1 MQDYIC
7 KVKKENGNL
16 INKYMVRAEDT
27 SSLFAQL
34 KSSNLFLVEYRLK
47 EERKDIIGGT
57 KISLSGKDVALMC
70 RQLSSMLL
78 AGVTL
83 VKALNILYLQV
94 EKKNMKASIKLLY
107 ESVQKGDQL
116 SEAIR
121 KQTGVYP
128 ELMVHMVEAGEA
140 SGKLDDVMTKLADQ
154 FESDVR
160 LKSKIRTAMT
170 YPAILVVL
178 SITVVLLLVTMILPI
193 FLGMFTA
200 EMEMPLPTQVLIAF
214 SGVLKGY
221 WYLIL
226 IGLGVLVMLGKTYLS
241 TENGLLKWHTL
252 QLKIPVLGPTI
263 MKISAVRFSRTLAT
277 LLSSGMNLLP
287 ALDIVVKVVGNRV
300 IMSDLMITQEDIKK
314 GMGLSQ
320 SLRKVSAL
328 PPLVYSMVGIGE
340 ESGSIEHVLEK
351 CAEYYDNEVDNSI
364 QKLVSM
370 IEPIMI
376 ILMGGMVGFIIIGML
391 LPIFS
396 IYESIG

>member
-7 KVKKENGNL
+7 TVKKENGTL
-16 INKYMVRAEDT
+16 IKKYTAKAEDT
-27 SSLFAQL
+27 TDLFAQL
-34 KSSNLFLVEYRLK
+34 KANHLYLVEYRAK
-47 EERKDIIGGT
+47 EKRKDIVGGN
-57 KISLSGKDVALMC
+57 KITLSVKDVAVLC
-70 RQLSSMLL
+70 RQLASMLT

-83 VKALNILYLQV
+83 VKALNILYQQI
-94 EKKNMKASIKLLY
+94 EKKNSKESIKRLY
-107 ESVQKGDQL
+107 ESVQRGDQF

-128 ELMVHMVEAGEA
+128 EIMISMIEAGEA
-140 SGKLDDVMTKLADQ
+140 SGQLDSVITKLANQ

-160 LKSKIRTAMT
+160 LKAKIKTAMT

-178 SITVVLLLVTMILPI
+178 SISVVLLLVTQILPI

-200 EMEMPLPTQVLIAF
+200 DMEMPLPTQILINF
-214 SGVLKGY
+214 SAALQGY
-221 WYLIL
+221 WYLFL
-226 IGLGVLVMLGKTYLS
+226 LGIGLLVMIVKSYLS
-241 TENGLLKWHTL
+241 TEKGLLKWHTM
-252 QLKIPVLGPTI
+252 QMKIPVLGPTI
-263 MKISAVRFSRTLAT
+263 MKISAVRFSRTMST

-300 IMSDLMITQEDIKK
+300 IMNDLNVTKEDIKK
-314 GMGLSQ
+314 GMSLSQ
-320 SLRKVSAL
+320 SLRKITAL
-328 PPLVYSMVGIGE
+328 PPLVHSMVGIGE
-340 ESGSIEHVLEK
+340 ESGSIESVLEK
-351 CAEYYDNEVDNSI
+351 CADYYDNEVDNSI

-376 ILMGGMVGFIIIGML
+376 IVMGGMVGFIIIGML

>member
-1 MQDYIC
+1 MQEYVC
-7 KVKKENGNL
+7 TVKQSNGSL
-16 INKYMVRAEDT
+16 LKKYSVKAEDDT
-27 SSLFAQL
+27 ALVAAL
-34 KSSNLFLVEYRLK
+34 KSNQLYLVDYRLK
-47 EERKDIIGGT
+47 ETRKDIYGGN
-57 KISLSGKDVALMC
+57 KISLSGKDIALMC

-94 EKKNMKASIKLLY
+94 EKKNIKSSIKILY
-107 ESVQKGDQL
+107 ESVQKGDQF
-116 SEAIR
+116 SEALR

-140 SGKLDDVMTKLADQ
+140 SGKLDEVIGKLADQ

-160 LKSKIRTAMT
+160 LKAKIRTAMT

-178 SITVVLLLVTMILPI
+178 SITVVMVLVTMILPI

-200 EMEMPLPTQVLIAF
+200 DMELPIPTKILLAF
-214 SGVLKGY
+214 SDALRNYWFIFIIGVG
-221 WYLIL
+221 IL
-226 IGLGVLVMLGKTYLS
+226 VLAGKSYLS
-241 TENGLLKWHTL
+241 TEGGLYNWHKML
-252 QLKIPVLGPTI
+252 LSIPVLGPTI
-263 MKISAVRFSRTLAT
+263 MKISAVRFSRTLST
-277 LLSSGMNLLP
+277 LLSSGMSLIQ
-287 ALDIVVKVVGNRV
+287 ALEIVIKVVGNRV
-300 IMSDLMITQEDIKK
+300 VMEGLKVTKEDIRK
-314 GMGLSQ
+314 GMNLSQ
-320 SLRKVSAL
+320 SLRKVAAL

-340 ESGSIEHVLEK
+340 ESGTIEGVLEK

-376 ILMGGMVGFIIIGML
+376 IVMGGMVGFIIVGML

>member
-1 MQDYIC
+1 MQDYVC
-7 KVKKENGNL
+7 RVKKENGTL
-16 INKYMVRAEDT
+16 INKYKVRAEDT
-27 SSLFAQL
+27 AALFAQL
-34 KSSNLFLVEYRLK
+34 KANNLYLVDYRVK
-47 EERKDIIGGT
+47 EKQKDIIGGT

-94 EKKNMKASIKLLY
+94 EKKNIKASIKLLY
-107 ESVQKGDQL
+107 ESVQRGDQL

-140 SGKLDDVMTKLADQ
+140 SGKLDGVMTKLADQ

-160 LKSKIRTAMT
+160 LKAKIRTAMT

-178 SITVVLLLVTMILPI
+178 SISVVLILVTQILPI
-193 FLGMFTA
+193 FMGMFT
-200 EMEMPLPTQVLIAF
+200 EGMVMPLPTRILIAF
-214 SGVLKGY
+214 SDLLQGY

-226 IGLGVLVMLGKTYLS
+226 LGIAVVAMTIKTYTS
-241 TENGLLKWHTL
+241 TEGGLLKWHSL
-252 QLKIPVLGPTI
+252 QMRTPVLGPTI
-263 MKISAVRFSRTLAT
+263 MKIGAVRFSRTLST
-277 LLSSGMNLLP
+277 LLASGMNLLP
-287 ALDIVVKVVGNRV
+287 ALDIVVRVVGNRV
-300 IMSDLMITQEDIKK
+300 IMNELSVTKEDIKK
-314 GMGLSQ
+314 GMSLSQ
-320 SLRKVSAL
+320 SLRKVTAL

-340 ESGSIEHVLEK
+340 ESGSIEHVLDK

-376 ILMGGMVGFIIIGML
+376 ILMGGMVGFIIVGML

-396 IYESIG
+396 IYESIS